1 MRILF
6 RAFARRHFQETMKR
20 IFVFP
25 LILLAFT
32 ASCAQPTPNPQAQI
46 QAAVAATLAA
56 IPTNT
61 PVPIPTPYPTHTPVS
76 LVNLFCSYRFC
87 IGHPQDVYLIDQGA
101 RRNPPIPSTYDYG
114 VLFSYSTS
122 LFLQMAW
129 TLSGPSFDP
138 QGAMRLIMDE
148 SEQFQGGMETILTP
162 TLNIFYNPITVSSQS
177 MLPFGGMASWQCGGR
192 DFVWKVYT
200 PQDGMGPGLLKQA
213 VEKFRCE

>member
-1 MRILF
+1 M
-6 RAFARRHFQETMKR
+6 
-20 IFVFP
+20 
-25 LILLAFT
+25 
-32 ASCAQPTPNPQAQI
+32 
-46 QAAVAATLAA
+46 AATLAA

-61 PVPIPTPYPTHTPVS
+61 PVPIPTPYPTQTPVS